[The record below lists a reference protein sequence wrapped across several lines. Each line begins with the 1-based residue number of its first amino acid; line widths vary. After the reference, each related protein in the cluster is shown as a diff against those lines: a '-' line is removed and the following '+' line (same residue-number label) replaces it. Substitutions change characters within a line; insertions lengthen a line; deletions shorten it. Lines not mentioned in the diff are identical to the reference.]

1 MRRSTGGLSRRRA
14 AERFGVGVS
23 SAVCWVSRCKR
34 SGHLEPGKRG
44 GDRRCHRID
53 GHRDRILALIE
64 DQPDLCL
71 GESAERLDAET
82 GYRALPSVVCRFFER
97 HGIRRKKGRRMPANN
112 SARMSCDG
120 GSPGS
125 THGRILIQIGLFLV
139 MNAARPRRWRGSMD
153 ARPGQNAAMRQ
164 SLRDCAEFCA

>member
-1 MRRSTGGLSRRRA
+1 MGEAVCVDSRRRVVEAVDGGLSHRRA

-23 SAVCWVSRCKR
+23 SAVRWVARCKR

-82 GYRALPSVVCRFFER
+82 GYRALPSVVCRFFQR
-97 HGIRRKKGRRMPANN
+97 HGIRRKKGRRM
-112 SARMSCDG
+112 G
-120 GSPGS
+120 
-125 THGRILIQIGLFLV
+125 TLFFK
-139 MNAARPRRWRGSMD
+139 
-153 ARPGQNAAMRQ
+153 
-164 SLRDCAEFCA
+164 CKY